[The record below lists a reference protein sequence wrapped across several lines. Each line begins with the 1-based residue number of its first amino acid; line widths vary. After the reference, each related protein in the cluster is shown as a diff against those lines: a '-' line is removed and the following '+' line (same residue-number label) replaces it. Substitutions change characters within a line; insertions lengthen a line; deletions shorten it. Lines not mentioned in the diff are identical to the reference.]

1 MGYGYLGYYTMQT
14 TLFEQ
19 FTDGQNPEIPRTL
32 NIITFFE
39 DVATGK
45 RGKQIFDYLAGH
57 LGGEFE
63 FNHQV
68 WKFDVLSTPTL
79 RELAA
84 KDVSDADIVIVSARG
99 DRALAP
105 EVKSWLDVWIGQ
117 HAAPIALVAL
127 FDPEHKHSE
136 TAPNLRHYLEQ
147 ISKNGQ
153 MDFFSESESP
163 LDEHLVD
170 SGSQRRFD
178 FDNSFQESIL
188 TQEPPA
194 DTTFPRWGIND

>member
-1 MGYGYLGYYTMQT
+1 MQT

-45 RGKQIFDYLAGH
+45 RGKQVYDYLAGH

-84 KDVSDADIVIVSARG
+84 KDASDADIVIVSTRG
-99 DRALAP
+99 DRELAP

-117 HAAPIALVAL
+117 HATPIALVAL

-136 TAPNLRHYLEQ
+136 TAQNIRHYLEQ
-147 ISKNGQ
+147 ISKTGQ
-153 MDFFSESESP
+153 MDFFSESESH
-163 LDEHLVD
+163 LDERLVD
-170 SGSQRRFD
+170 LGTQRRFD
-178 FDNSFQESIL
+178 FDDSFQESIL
-188 TQEPPA
+188 TQEAPA